1 MLYALDYQLD
11 RILEEGVQARYRR
24 HREMGDLV
32 RSWAR
37 EHLGLFAEPG
47 FYSDTITVIERKGI
61 DFSKLNKGLK
71 EKGYEISNGYGAI
84 KETTFRIG
92 HMGDLTVDEI
102 KGLLEAMDEVM
113 EAM

>member
-1 MLYALDYQLD
+1 
-11 RILEEGVQARYRR
+11 
-24 HREMGDLV
+24 MGDLV
-32 RSWAR
+32 RRWASER
-37 EHLGLFAEPG
+37 LGLFAEPG
-47 FYSDTITVIERKGI
+47 FYSDTITVIDRKGL